1 MSIQGG
7 GCGADS
13 SECNDCQFD
22 KAGTGEN
29 VRRGQSCST
38 DAEPVLGSFEYT
50 DCNPADTIAAGNIV
64 DLKNVRY
71 GSINTSVSSDCSED
85 SSNVYSNRATISATP
100 VVIQDSEDE
109 QFMDDSKSVHKGS
122 FIEYRAISKNE
133 YNQNEYNQNEYNQNE
148 YNKNEYNQNEYNKN
162 EYTSK
167 NDYNST
173 MRRCKLHRVKRSI
186 VESFES
192 TDATPNVDVD
202 AMERGRGASAIEK
215 ANTMDN
221 SNKDGVV
228 EESIVVV
235 NGSTIDGS
243 IVDGG
248 TIDGGIIDTSNVI
261 EASIIDVDSE
271 VSQVNNTNTGSG
283 NVGVESSNVE
293 SNNVERSNV
302 ETSNVDVN
310 VDAESSNAE
319 VDVDVDAEYTNNDD
333 ATNVG
338 ETTEDNTEYNTDE
351 TTNENTDENTTDDTD
366 EHTDENTDENTNEDT
381 DENTDETTEYNT
393 EDYNSTDVNID
404 ASRIETINT
413 SGNCFV
419 HFLLTDTRFLNYT
432 LSMHA
437 SLIHIVYTCM
447 YK

>member
-109 QFMDDSKSVHKGS
+109 QFMDASKSVHKGS

-133 YNQNEYNQNEYNQNE
+133 YNKNEYNQNE
-148 YNKNEYNQNEYNKN
+148 YNKNEYNKN

-215 ANTMDN
+215 ADAMDN

-228 EESIVVV
+228 EEPSVVVV
-235 NGSTIDGS
+235 NGSTIDSSTIDGNT
-243 IVDGG
+243 VDGG
-248 TIDGGIIDTSNVI
+248 LIDTSNVI

-271 VSQVNNTNTGSG
+271 VSKVSNANTGSG
-283 NVGVESSNVE
+283 NAGVES
-293 SNNVERSNV
+293 
-302 ETSNVDVN
+302 SNVDVN

-319 VDVDVDAEYTNNDD
+319 VDAEVDEDVDVDAEYTNNED

-338 ETTEDNTEYNTDE
+338 ETTEDNAEYNTDE
-351 TTNENTDENTTDDTD
+351 ATNENTDENTTDDTD